1 MAFWIYFWTAFF
13 VTSLVVFAILAVVV
27 SVGGFFDI
35 RSLFKSLTGDEDSQ
49 ANDAGPNAR

>member
-35 RSLFKSLTGDEDSQ
+35 RSLFKSLTGHEDSQ
-49 ANDAGPNAR
+49 ADDAGPNAR